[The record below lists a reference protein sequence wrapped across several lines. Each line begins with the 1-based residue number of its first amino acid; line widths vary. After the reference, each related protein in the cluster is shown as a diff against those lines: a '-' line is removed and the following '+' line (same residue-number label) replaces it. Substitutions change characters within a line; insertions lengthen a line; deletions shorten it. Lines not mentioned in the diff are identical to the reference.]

1 MRLFCGNLPRT
12 SLRSSPSEGV
22 LPADAGVWV
31 PQPVWRMRR
40 WSCACPEDHSVLSP
54 PCAERFMTVRFTVR
68 SQSKAPRV
76 FVESVEFT
84 ELVYFSGEVTSLP
97 SGQ

>member
-1 MRLFCGNLPRT
+1 
-12 SLRSSPSEGV
+12 
-22 LPADAGVWV
+22 
-31 PQPVWRMRR
+31 
-40 WSCACPEDHSVLSP
+40 
-54 PCAERFMTVRFTVR
+54 MTVRFTVR